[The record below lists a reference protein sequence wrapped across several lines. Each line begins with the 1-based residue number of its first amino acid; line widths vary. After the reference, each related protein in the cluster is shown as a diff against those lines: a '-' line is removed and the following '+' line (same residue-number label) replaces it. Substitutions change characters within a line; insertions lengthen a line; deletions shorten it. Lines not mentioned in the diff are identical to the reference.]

1 MRAAA
6 LRRPEPLGSPPAS
19 AAAWAPAGA
28 RLLGSP
34 AQLRLRLPEPE
45 PQPEPEPERE
55 REQPDPELQEELRAL
70 EVEELLRDVEHGED
84 FRCAPCCCESGVR
97 CLRCC
102 SLRPL
107 AAVSPSVAD

>member
-34 AQLRLRLPEPE
+34 AQLRL
-45 PQPEPEPERE
+45 PEPEPEPE
-55 REQPDPELQEELRAL
+55 PREQPDPELQEELRAL